1 MGLVSFIP
9 KLINYG
15 TKAVKYSGRAVKA
28 SPDIIFGKG
37 AETFVS
43 AAGKVTKGANESWA
57 TALWRA
63 VKTGGKAVESSIAT
77 TKAAKGGF
85 IKQGLASLKSTP
97 SVIKAS
103 VKEGAAAAKAAGKS
117 GIWGGVKGFFSG
129 VGKKMP
135 LLGNLLLIAME
146 LPNIITATKEQG
158 IGQGVTEAGKAGAR
172 LAGGA
177 LGGAI
182 AGSAFGPIGSIVGW
196 IAGEWLTSK
205 VVGKSYSEKKVE
217 EQEKAAEAMEIAKQ
231 QGMVQQPTFTGN
243 FDNTGMINP
252 MNNPYGYNFNS
263 MNYTNPYADDFM
275 MQNLPFNMI
284 A

>member
-1 MGLVSFIP
+1 MSIVSFIP
-9 KLINYG
+9 KLVNYG
-15 TKAVKYSGRAVKA
+15 TKAVKYSGRAIKA

-37 AETFVS
+37 AETFVN
-43 AAGKVTKGANESWA
+43 AAGKVTKSAGESWA

-63 VKTGGKAVESSIAT
+63 VKTGGKAVETSIAA

-85 IKQGLASLKSTP
+85 IKQGIASLKSTP
-97 SVIKAS
+97 SVIKS
-103 VKEGAAAAKAAGKS
+103 SITQGAAVAKAAGKS

-129 VGKKMP
+129 IGKKMP

-146 LPNIITATKEQG
+146 MPNILSATKEQG
-158 IGQGVTEAGKAGAR
+158 IGQGVVEVGKAGAR

-182 AGSAFGPIGSIVGW
+182 AGSAFGPIGSLVGW
-196 IAGEWLTSK
+196 FAGEYLTSK
-205 VVGKSYSEKKVE
+205 IVGKSYTEKKVE

-231 QGMVQQPTFTGN
+231 QGIVQQPTFTGT
-243 FDNTGMINP
+243 DGMTNP
-252 MNNPYGYNFNS
+252 MNSYSYNYNPMDYS
-263 MNYTNPYADDFM
+263 NPYADDLM
-275 MQNLPFNMI
+275 MQKLPFNVI